1 MAEEEAEEVPEQLTP
16 GQIARQCCVCGPSG
30 EADSDYRV
38 GAFEISPSLEEASVS
53 VPVICISEV
62 DNQLLVAVPGYAWH
76 RTVSQRL
83 LPAKALLRPI
93 SVAFATVLNS
103 DSSTII
109 PDVTI
114 KAWLAFLRPEFEES
128 LDFETEAASS
138 LVFTQEMGMEDFLP
152 AAEALVQIAED
163 KFNFLS
169 AVSGGAGE
177 PEANDADQRIARL
190 EESIIAIRSHL
201 ADLSKRPA
209 VNPDQRATPKTAA
222 PLPPKPQASLPGG
235 ATGSGGG
242 MLGLD
247 PQVVAAALNAGIE
260 RSHLEEFSKMMQQKK
275 TQMPDLPKGA
285 DKRRK
290 TKLDILGETDEEQ
303 EEEPVAAPDPS
314 VEPVAAAL
322 VKLTKIVDKLSSN
335 SRSKGK
341 LLAEVMED
349 TGASTDGV
357 SFNTS
362 SGSSKRHAHVLRA
375 LRRALRESPGE
386 IYEAMR
392 DKLRED
398 CGSRAEAP
406 GGVSTQPTFRGW
418 VEHRSRLPNINATV
432 RTAWSIAGALD
443 CLEQGRT
450 EEAQC
455 RLLLYLAMLD
465 QVAIDRGS
473 WVLAHA
479 GALEDAP
486 PFAAF
491 GRHVLPDFLEPQHSK
506 LWPSVWAD
514 AFMYQIREQDEFM
527 ERKSKLGRRQLGL
540 GNQVADLPE
549 GGAKG
554 KDQKGKKG
562 NGKGK
567 NQSAGGQDNVQSAAA
582 SGSQ

>member
-1 MAEEEAEEVPEQLTP
+1 MAEEEEVPEHLSP
-16 GQIARQCCVCGPSG
+16 GQIARKYCVCGPGG

-38 GAFEISPSLEEASVS
+38 GAFDNSPSLEEESNS
-53 VPVICISEV
+53 VPIICISEV
-62 DNQLLVAVPGYAWH
+62 DSQLLVAVPGYAWH
-76 RTVSQRL
+76 RTVAQRL
-83 LPAKALLRPI
+83 LPARALLKPI

-103 DSSTII
+103 DRNTIV

-114 KAWLAFLRPEFEES
+114 KAWLAFLRPEFEEC

-138 LVFTQEMGMEDFLP
+138 LVFTQELGMEDFLP

-169 AVSGGAGE
+169 AASGGAE
-177 PEANDADQRIARL
+177 EMHPAADQRIARL

-201 ADLSKRPA
+201 ADLSKESRAPA
-209 VNPDQRATPKTAA
+209 VKPDPRPTPRTAA
-222 PLPPKPQASLPGG
+222 PLPAKPPTGLPDG

-242 MLGLD
+242 MPGLD
-247 PQVVAAALNAGIE
+247 PQVVASALTAGVE
-260 RSHLEEFSKMMQQKK
+260 KSHLEEFSKMMQQKK
-275 TQMPDLPKGA
+275 TTMPDLPRGP

-290 TKLDILGETDEEQ
+290 AKLDILGETDEEQ
-303 EEEPVAAPDPS
+303 EEEPIEVPETT
-314 VEPVAAAL
+314 EPVAAAL
-322 VKLTKIVDKLSSN
+322 VKLTKIVEKLSSG
-335 SRSKGK
+335 SRGKGK
-341 LLAEVMED
+341 LLAEVLEE
-349 TGASTDGV
+349 TGATTDGV

-362 SGSSKRHAHVLRA
+362 SVSSKRHAHVLRA

-398 CGSRAEAP
+398 CGSRVDAP

-418 VEHRSRLPNINATV
+418 IEHRSRLPNMNATV
-432 RTAWSIAGALD
+432 RTAWAIGGALD
-443 CLEQGRT
+443 CIEQGRV
-450 EEAQC
+450 EEAKS

-506 LWPSVWAD
+506 LWPPVWAD
-514 AFMYQIREQDEFM
+514 AFMYQIREQEEFM
-527 ERKSKLGRRQLGL
+527 ERKSKLGRRQNPGGQLGDSHDL
-540 GNQVADLPE
+540 G
-549 GGAKG
+549 GKG

-567 NQSAGGQDNVQSAAA
+567 NQSAGGQDSVQSTA
-582 SGSQ
+582 SCSNQ